1 MADNEALLMAAWK
14 GNKKF
19 RREGKIL
26 KVGVS
31 VRRVEARKEARKG
44 CGAEWGPGRN
54 TRPWIGQKICTEEKK
69 KETRHTKGGKGVC
82 TWKIWVWVKGSSS
95 GGAR

>member
-26 KVGVS
+26 KAGVRVYGVWKQGRKRGRVAAQS
-31 VRRVEARKEARKG
+31 GALAGTRVLGLAKKYVQKEREKRRKRDVQKEERACAR
-44 CGAEWGPGRN
+44 
-54 TRPWIGQKICTEEKK
+54 
-69 KETRHTKGGKGVC
+69 GKYGY
-82 TWKIWVWVKGSSS
+82 G
-95 GGAR
+95 